1 MLFWRQVTYEVF
13 VYANLPFILF
23 VLLSFSSF
31 LTFHRWP
38 MKSSSTRILPSLSL
52 FYSLTSFLTF
62 FYRWPMK
69 SSSTRIFPSLSLF
82 YSLTSFLTFDR
93 WPMKSSSTR
102 IFPSFSSFYSLTSF
116 LTFFYRWP
124 MKSSSTQIARSSK
137 RTKWSSSPISP
148 FRYVLRINFMNWF

>member
-1 MLFWRQVTYEVF
+1 MVDVNALMLFWRQVTYEVF

-38 MKSSSTRILPSLSL
+38 MKSSSTRIL
-52 FYSLTSFLTF
+52 
-62 FYRWPMK
+62 
-69 SSSTRIFPSLSLF
+69 PSLSLF